1 MPIIPNTSLEFGKAK
16 QHKAYLHTSW
26 IFCHL
31 RNTAPKWEAGWSV
44 GIVTSQSRKSLGE
57 TITYQ
62 DHLCRH
68 WNLWIPTY
76 TSESN
81 HCQKC
86 IIGKSHLPWHSSSL
100 TDPKQWKSSLLFD
113 SHKISNVTIWQH
125 QCVSLS
131 PSYFPL
137 MCSQYG
143 RSCHLHLPEEE
154 NQKLKHAG
162 WGYSSVLESCNKK
175 TEIQNHALWMPVRSG
190 ELARSSAGVPR
201 RGSLRKCH
209 SRETLK
215 SHVPRFAFYCCEKK
229 HWPKTILGKK
239 GVFGLQVTA
248 HCQGSQGRDLEASE
262 QNSKV
267 GGHL

>member
-1 MPIIPNTSLEFGKAK
+1 MPIIPNISLEFGKAK

-68 WNLWIPTY
+68 RNLWIPTY

-81 HCQKC
+81 RCQKC

-125 QCVSLS
+125 QCASLS

-162 WGYSSVLESCNKK
+162 WGYSSVLES
-175 TEIQNHALWMPVRSG
+175 LPSMPWPWVWSPVLEQETKQQQKDRNTKPCTVNASAKRGAGTLLSRSAQKRLTA
-190 ELARSSAGVPR
+190 EMP
-201 RGSLRKCH
+201 
-209 SRETLK
+209 LK
-215 SHVPRFAFYCCEKK
+215 
-229 HWPKTILGKK
+229 
-239 GVFGLQVTA
+239 
-248 HCQGSQGRDLEASE
+248 RDLKKPRASVCFLLLWKKNTD
-262 QNSKV
+262 QK
-267 GGHL
+267 LF